1 MKMTLMNEGLMLS
14 EVEARAPGA
23 PRPPFDFAQG
33 ERFRRSVSGACRL
46 IATSASLAVLAT
58 CLSGQATA
66 SPFPRCEDLAPGDR
80 ANSECVWDVCSDQEE
95 EAAVQE
101 TMRLGYRREDVT
113 PFCSSGVVLTTVR
126 FRPITIFGDR
136 QPNDPGSFSPIEST
150 AIADTLADHPAEI
163 LNTLPGVNIQMN
175 SGQEHLIAIR
185 SPVLT
190 GGAGQGSFLILEN
203 GVPTRSPA
211 FGNVNSLMEPHHEV
225 ASAIEVV
232 RGPGSAKYGSNAV
245 HGLVNAIL
253 GAPGDGSF
261 VSVSYGTLGRY
272 RTDMALDEG
281 EHIRLGLS
289 LQHDTGWRDNTG
301 ADQQKLSVVGAYDL
315 GPWNVTPWLSVS
327 NLNQESAGFLG
338 GTDSYKDSDLVTT
351 NPNPEAYRDAWSAR
365 IGARAERDLGP
376 GTLVLAPYA
385 HSQAMI
391 FSQHFL
397 PNGGVEKNGHTG
409 GGLMAR
415 YGWQASNALALRIG
429 ADVDVASGYLKEAQS
444 RSTFGFNPANDQFPQ
459 GVHYDYTVDTTALAL
474 WGEAEFALGNNVSL
488 LAGLRGETH
497 DYDYATD
504 APVGINGRFNVTAD
518 RSDSFDLLT
527 PKLGLIWSPGE
538 VSYYVNYARGERA
551 PQASDLYRLQS
562 LQVAGEVDTETLD
575 SVEIGARGSVA
586 NGRLVFDVAAYWMD
600 KENFFFRDSD
610 GLNVPDGSTRHLGV
624 EAAAAFDITDTLV
637 LKGNASWSDQ
647 TYTFDRIVGSGTET
661 IRDGNAIDTAPEWL
675 ADATLDWQATEALGL
690 SLSVEHVGEYYTD
703 PANTT
708 TYPGHTVFSAR
719 GSYAFGEGMEAFL
732 IVRNL
737 TDEAY
742 ADRADLAFGNDRYF
756 PGEPLNATLGVR
768 KKF

>member
-1 MKMTLMNEGLMLS
+1 MPTYRSPSPPSPLPRERG
-14 EVEARAPGA
+14 ARPGA
-23 PRPPFDFAQG
+23 I
-33 ERFRRSVSGACRL
+33 RL
-46 IATSASLAVLAT
+46 IATSASLAVMAT
-58 CLSGQATA
+58 CLAGPATA
-66 SPFPRCEDLAPGDR
+66 
-80 ANSECVWDVCSDQEE
+80 QEQT
-95 EAAVQE
+95 EAADLD
-101 TMRLGYRREDVT
+101 RICL
-113 PFCSSGVVLTTVR
+113 TVR
-126 FRPITIFGDR
+126 VLKTVHDDLELAKPDITNPSGICLIERVLEPVRVFGDR
-136 QPNDPGSFSPIEST
+136 QFDDPGSFSVATPSE
-150 AIADTLADHPAEI
+150 IADTLADHPAEI
-163 LNTLPGVNIQMN
+163 LNTLPGVNVQMN

-245 HGLVNAIL
+245 HGLVNVIL
-253 GAPGDGSF
+253 GQPGDGSF
-261 VSVSYGTLGRY
+261 ASASYGTLGRY

-281 EHIRLGLS
+281 EHVRLGLS

-301 ADQQKLSVVGAYDL
+301 ADQQKLSVVGAYDVGL
-315 GPWNVTPWLSVS
+315 WNVTPWLSAS

-365 IGARAERDLGP
+365 IGARAERDLRP
-376 GTLVLAPYA
+376 GTLVLTPYA
-385 HSQAMI
+385 HTQAMM

-415 YGWQASNALALRIG
+415 YGWQASDVLALRIG
-429 ADVDVASGYLKEAQS
+429 ADVDVASGYLKEIQPDP
-444 RSTFGFNPANDQFPQ
+444 FGFFPGDARFPQ
-459 GVHYDYTVDTTALAL
+459 GAHYDYTVDTTTLAL
-474 WGEAEFALGNNVSL
+474 WGEAEFALGNNVSV

-497 DYDYATD
+497 DYDYSTD

-518 RSDSFDLLT
+518 RSDSFDLVT

-575 SVEIGARGSVA
+575 SVEIGARGSA
-586 NGRLVFDVAAYWMD
+586 MDGRLVFDVAAYWMD

-610 GLNVPDGSTRHLGV
+610 GLNVPDGSTRHVGV
-624 EAAAAFDITDTLV
+624 EAVAAFDITDTLV
-637 LKGNASWSDQ
+637 LKGNVSWSDQ
-647 TYTFDRIVGSGTET
+647 TYTFERLVNLEAET
-661 IRDGNAIDTAPEWL
+661 ISDGNAIDTAPEWL
-675 ADATLDWQATEALGL
+675 ADASLDWQATEALGL
-690 SLSVEHVGEYYTD
+690 SLSVEHVGEYFMD
-703 PANTT
+703 PGNTA
-708 TYPGHTVFSAR
+708 TYPGHTVLSAR
-719 GSYAFGEGMEAFL
+719 GSYEFSEGTEAFL

-742 ADRADLAFGNDRYF
+742 ADRADLAFGNERYF

>member
-1 MKMTLMNEGLMLS
+1 MPTYRSPSPPSPLPRERG
-14 EVEARAPGA
+14 ARRARPGA
-23 PRPPFDFAQG
+23 I
-33 ERFRRSVSGACRL
+33 RL
-46 IATSASLAVLAT
+46 IATSASLFVIGAG
-58 CLSGQATA
+58 LSGQVAAQLTDEEVEALPLCA
-66 SPFPRCEDLAPGDR
+66 SDQFSSACRDDAGNVSIIIAHVRKLSPVEVWGDR
-80 ANSECVWDVCSDQEE
+80 GKS
-95 EAAVQE
+95 
-101 TMRLGYRREDVT
+101 
-113 PFCSSGVVLTTVR
+113 
-126 FRPITIFGDR
+126 
-136 QPNDPGSFSPIEST
+136 DPGSYAAVLTDE
-150 AIADTLADHPAEI
+150 IAATLADHPAEI
-163 LNTLPGVNIQMN
+163 LNTLPGVNVQMN

-245 HGLVNAIL
+245 HGLVNVIL
-253 GAPGDGSF
+253 GQPGDGSF
-261 VSVSYGTLGRY
+261 ASASYGTLGRY

-281 EHIRLGLS
+281 EHVRLGLS

-301 ADQQKLSVVGAYDL
+301 ADQQKLSVVGAYEF
-315 GPWNVTPWLSVS
+315 GPWDVTPWLSAS
-327 NLNQESAGFLG
+327 NLNQESAGFVG

-365 IGARAERDLGP
+365 IGARAERELGA
-376 GTLVLAPYA
+376 GTLVLTPYA

-409 GGLMAR
+409 GGVMAR
-415 YGWQASNALALRIG
+415 YGWQASDTLALRVG
-429 ADVDVASGYLKEAQS
+429 ADVDLASGYLKEIQPDVFAGFFPGDS
-444 RSTFGFNPANDQFPQ
+444 RFPQ
-459 GVHYDYTVDTTALAL
+459 GVHYDYTVDTTTFAL
-474 WGEAEFALGNNVSL
+474 WGEAEWDLGNDVSV

-497 DYDYATD
+497 DYDYSTD
-504 APVGINGRFNVTAD
+504 APVGISGRFNVTAD

-527 PKLGLIWSPGE
+527 PKLGLIWSPGD

-575 SVEIGARGSVA
+575 SVEIGARGSA
-586 NGRLVFDVAAYWMD
+586 MDGRLVFDVAAYWMD

-610 GLNVPDGSTRHLGV
+610 GLNVPDGSTRHVGV

-637 LKGNASWSDQ
+637 LKGNVSWSDQ
-647 TYTFDRIVGSGTET
+647 TYTFERLVNLEAET
-661 IRDGNAIDTAPEWL
+661 ISDGNAIDTAPEWL
-675 ADATLDWQATEALGL
+675 ADASLDWQATEALGL
-690 SLSVEHVGEYYTD
+690 SLSVEHVGEYFTD

-708 TYPGHTVFSAR
+708 IYPGHTVLSAR
-719 GSYAFGEGMEAFL
+719 GSYEFGEGMEAFL